1 MTSRI
6 LCRVDRLLAEAAA
19 ATPVLGLDTGSSTA
33 FLGVVAKGRIAGQL
47 ACPVTAHGAALP
59 RAVDDLLKG
68 SKIVLSDLG
77 AVAVGIGPGSFTGLR
92 IGLSYAKGIAMAS
105 GCAVIG
111 VPSLDA
117 MALAALGE
125 ANLSDG
131 TQICCVVD
139 ARKGEVFAALYRVV
153 SDGLEKVSEALLVV
167 LEDLASR
174 VAGDVVFAGDMRA
187 KDAAAL
193 FSPKGHVVAVLDTSR
208 FLVRGPCVAAIGA
221 AIMSRGEVVEPATL
235 EPMYIRPPEATVRSA
250 AKPRPAFAT
259 EGVWSEETKN

>member
-6 LCRVDRLLAEAAA
+6 LCRVDRLLAEASEAK
-19 ATPVLGLDTGSSTA
+19 PVLGLDTGSSIA
-33 FLGVVAKGRIAGQL
+33 FLGLVANARIAGQL
-47 ACPVTAHGAALP
+47 VCPVESHGAALP
-59 RAVDDLLKG
+59 RAVDELLRA
-68 SKIVLSDLG
+68 SKVALADLG
-77 AVAVGIGPGSFTGLR
+77 AIAVGIGPGSFTGLR

-105 GCAVIG
+105 GCAVVG

-117 MALAALGE
+117 IALAALGE
-125 ANLSDG
+125 ANLSEG

-139 ARKGEVFAALYRVV
+139 ARKGEVYAALYGVV
-153 SDGLEKVSEALLVV
+153 SDGLEKVSEELLVV

-193 FSPKGHVVAVLDTSR
+193 FSPKGHVVAVLDTSK

-221 AIMSRGEVVEPATL
+221 AMLSRGEIAEPATL
-235 EPMYIRPPEATVRSA
+235 EPMYIRPPEATVKPA
-250 AKPRPAFAT
+250 AKARPVLAT

>member
-6 LCRVDRLLAEAAA
+6 LCRVDRLLKEASG
-19 ATPVLGLDTGSSTA
+19 TKPVLGLDTGSSTA
-33 FLGVVAKGRIAGQL
+33 FLGLVANGRVAARL
-47 ACPVTAHGAALP
+47 ACPVTSQGAALP
-59 RAVDDLLKG
+59 RAVDELLSA
-68 SKIVLSDLG
+68 SKLSLGDLG
-77 AVAVGIGPGSFTGLR
+77 AIAVGIGPGSFTGLR

-117 MALAALGE
+117 IALASLEE
-125 ANLSDG
+125 AKLSEG

-139 ARKGEVFAALYRVV
+139 ARKGELYAALYRVV
-153 SDGLEKVSEALLVV
+153 SDGLEKVSEELLVV

-193 FSPKGHVVAVLDTSR
+193 FSPKGHVVAVLDTSKS
-208 FLVRGPCVAAIGA
+208 VERGPCVAAIGA
-221 AIMSRGEVVEPATL
+221 AMISRGEIAEPATL
-235 EPMYIRPPEATVRSA
+235 EPMYIRPPEAMVRLA
-250 AKPRPAFAT
+250 TKARPVIAT